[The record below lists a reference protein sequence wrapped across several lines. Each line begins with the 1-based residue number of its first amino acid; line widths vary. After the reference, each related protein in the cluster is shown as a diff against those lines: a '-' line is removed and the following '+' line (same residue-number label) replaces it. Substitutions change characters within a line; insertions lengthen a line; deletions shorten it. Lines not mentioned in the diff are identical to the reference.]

1 MRIAW
6 FSNSPFNSSGYGVQT
21 KLFLPRL
28 QALGHDMACIGQWGV
43 EGGIIT
49 WAGSKDGPGI
59 PIFPKGLHKYSMDVI
74 SSHSQKWNAD
84 IMISLFDSW
93 IFQPEPEARM
103 GFEKIRWV
111 PWFPVDMEP
120 IPPIVVKKVSQSYQ
134 GIVYSKFARR
144 EAARAGLDVRYVPHA
159 VDTQVYA
166 PSGRTAAREYLKVP
180 NDLYIVGIVAANTG
194 YPSRKALEPSIR
206 AFAEFHKRHPNS
218 LLYLHTVMDERNQG
232 INLNELLEVLGLAP
246 GHDVLFCD
254 QYQNS
259 IGYPDAHMA
268 NIYNALD
275 VLLAVSTGEGFG
287 VPILEAQ
294 ACGTPVIVG
303 DWTAMS
309 ELCWY
314 GEMVDKSDAEPLYM
328 PLASYQFVPRA
339 AAIVD
344 ALERAYRKHNMQ
356 HRPAQVA
363 EYDADAVTE
372 KYWWPVLDELAERV
386 GAEKATAAVPVAH
399 PNGAEKVPA

>member
-1 MRIAW
+1 MRVAW
-6 FSNSPFNSSGYGVQT
+6 FSNSPFNASGYGMQT

-28 QALGHDMACIGQWGV
+28 AALGHDMAVIAEYGV

-84 IMISLFDSW
+84 ITISLFDSW
-93 IFQPEPEARM
+93 IFEPEPENRKAFDR
-103 GFEKIRWV
+103 IRWV
-111 PWFPVDMEP
+111 PWAPVDMEP
-120 IPPIVVKKVSQSYQ
+120 IPPIIVKKLAQSYQ
-134 GIVYSKFARR
+134 PIVYSKFARR
-144 EAARAGLDVRYVPHA
+144 EAARAGLDVRYVPHG
-159 VDTQVYA
+159 VDTAVYA
-166 PSGRTAAREYLKVP
+166 PTGKAAARKTIGAP
-180 NDLYIVGIVAANTG
+180 NDTYIVGIVAANTG
-194 YPSRKALEPSIR
+194 YPSRKLLETNVR
-206 AFAEFHKRHPNS
+206 AFAEFHKRHPDS

-232 INLNELLEVLGLAP
+232 INLMELLQVLGLAV
-246 GHDVLFCD
+246 GQDVLFCD

-259 IGYPDAHMA
+259 IGYPDGHMA
-268 NIYNALD
+268 NIYNSLD
-275 VLLAVSTGEGFG
+275 VLLAVSMGEGFG

-314 GEMVDKSDAEPLYM
+314 GEMVDKSDAEPYYT
-328 PLASYQFVPRA
+328 PLASYQFIARA
-339 AAIVD
+339 AAVTA
-344 ALERAYRKHNMQ
+344 ALERAHKKHNLQ

-372 KYWWPVLDELAERV
+372 KYWRPVLDELAERV
-386 GAEKATAAVPVAH
+386 GGEKAVAVH
-399 PNGAEKVPA
+399 PNGHEPEKVAA